1 MIARHWRGVAHSQDA
16 AAYVEHLRTETFPQ
30 LSRIAGFIDASVLRR
45 IEARGV
51 EFLVLTHWKSLDAIV
66 AFAGNDPELAV
77 VPERVRFM
85 MIEYD
90 HRARHYEVAVNTAS
104 RTNARRAP
112 G

>member
-1 MIARHWRGVAHSQDA
+1 MISRQWRGLAHSQYA

-45 IEARGV
+45 SEARGV
-51 EFLVLTHWKSLDAIV
+51 EFLVVTHWESLEAIV

-77 VPERVRFM
+77 VPDRVKSM

-90 HRARHYEVAVNTAS
+90 NRARHYDVAHCT
-104 RTNARRAP
+104 RA
-112 G
+112 GE